1 MLYVKKLI
9 TAFLIDLLSSAA
21 LAAVLGTVAWSGCRI
36 FGYSLEYVVSLRLTL
51 LAVWSVVL
59 AYDFVTKAFLAPRSV
74 RDCSRQ
80 WGVSR
85 LTAADAIYL
94 GFVREKAG
102 QYLTSHDVEAFVDL
116 RRRRAN

>member
-36 FGYSLEYVVSLRLTL
+36 FGNSLKYLISLRLTL
-51 LAVWSVVL
+51 LAVWSAVLPYDFITKAVL
-59 AYDFVTKAFLAPRSV
+59 APWSV

-80 WGVSR
+80 CGVSW
-85 LTAADAIYL
+85 LTAADAICL
-94 GFVREKAG
+94 GCVREKAG
-102 QYLTSHDVEAFVDL
+102 EDLSPHDVEVLVDL
-116 RRRRAN
+116 RRRHAN